1 MTPLCPLLMQ
11 ARAALAL
18 RELTADWFV
27 MPAGHE
33 VEGAGVVQR
42 EPLFPDPSSAPG
54 VACIGSRC
62 AWWAG
67 QPGTVGRCGGAV
79 GGSFTDPAGN
89 QP

>member
-1 MTPLCPLLMQ
+1 MIPLCPLLLQ
-11 ARAALAL
+11 ARAGMVDTTFGPENAPSGTALYSA
-18 RELTADWFV
+18 
-27 MPAGHE
+27 PAT
-33 VEGAGVVQR
+33 
-42 EPLFPDPSSAPG
+42 APG

-67 QPGTVGRCGGAV
+67 QLGTIGRCGGAV